1 LGVLNSSVF
10 EFMARTV
17 LTTNHVSSGML
28 KRVPYPNLS
37 DDLLEKMSVV
47 VDKILADP
55 SDSSM
60 LALIDDLVAEA
71 YDLSPDE
78 LGVAQEAVNPD
89 GQLVMEL

>member
-1 LGVLNSSVF
+1 
-10 EFMARTV
+10 
-17 LTTNHVSSGML
+17 
-28 KRVPYPNLS
+28 
-37 DDLLEKMSVV
+37 
-47 VDKILADP
+47 
-55 SDSSM
+55 M